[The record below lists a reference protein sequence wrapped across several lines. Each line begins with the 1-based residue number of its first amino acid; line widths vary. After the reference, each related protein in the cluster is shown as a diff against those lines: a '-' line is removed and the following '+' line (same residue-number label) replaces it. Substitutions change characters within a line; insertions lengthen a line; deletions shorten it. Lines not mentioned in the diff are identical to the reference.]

1 VAGPPLTD
9 PGTGTHHRTHSE
21 ARTEAHNGRRVLAAT
36 AVAVALVAVA
46 GAPATARPLQAAP
59 APHAVAPPRLVPA
72 PAALRTLP
80 NVSFT
85 ITRHTRIVARPGS
98 GTAGTYLAGILR
110 RSTGYPLPVTG
121 RGGSRDV
128 ISLALSGREKGEA
141 YRLNVTKGSVRLEAG
156 SAEGLFR
163 GVQTLRQLLPPAV
176 ESPTVKPGPWTVP
189 GVDVQDAPRFA
200 WRGTML
206 DVARHFFTVKQVE
219 RYIDLAA
226 MYKINTL
233 HLHLSD
239 DQGWRIA
246 INGWP
251 RLTTYGG
258 STAVGG
264 GKGGYYTQS
273 DYQQII
279 RYAAARYMTV
289 VPEIDGPGHTN
300 AALASYA
307 QLNCD
312 GKAPPLYTGTEVG
325 FSSWCIAKPVTYELL
340 DDVLGQLA
348 RLTPGPYLHIGGDE
362 AHSTTPADYA
372 TFIEKVGPIV
382 SGHGKRMVGW
392 NEIGAAKIPPGSVAQ
407 YWNTAKGS
415 ESGTQTARDA
425 VAQGAKVVMSPAN
438 HAYLDMKY
446 DESTPIGQDWAA
458 LIEVKDSYEWDPA
471 RLVDGVAEKDVLGV
485 EAPLWTETL
494 VTSDDIDYMAFPR
507 LPAIAEIGWTPQAQR
522 TWSDFRVRLAAQ
534 GPRWSVMPV
543 HFYRSPQV
551 PWPAS

>member
-9 PGTGTHHRTHSE
+9 PGTGRTHHGAHGTH
-21 ARTEAHNGRRVLAAT
+21 HGRRVLAAT
-36 AVAVALVAVA
+36 AVAAALVAVP
-46 GAPATARPLQAAP
+46 GVPATAGPLQVTP
-59 APHAVAPPRLVPA
+59 RTVAPPRLVPA

-80 NVSFT
+80 GVSFT
-85 ITRHTRIVARPGS
+85 LTRHTRIVTRSGS

-121 RGGSRDV
+121 SGGAHDV
-128 ISLALSGREKGEA
+128 IALTLSRREKGEG
-141 YRLNVTKGSVRLEAG
+141 YRLNVTKASVRLEAG

-163 GVQTLRQLLPPAV
+163 GVQTLRQLLPSAV
-176 ESPTVKPGPWTVP
+176 ESPTVKPGPWTMP
-189 GVDVQDAPRFA
+189 GVAVEDSPRFA

-219 RYIDLAA
+219 RYIDMAA

-246 INGWP
+246 IDGWP
-251 RLTTYGG
+251 RLATYGG

-264 GKGGYYTQS
+264 GKGGYYTQA
-273 DYQQII
+273 DYQQIV
-279 RYAAARYMTV
+279 RYAADRYMTV

-300 AALASYA
+300 AALASYT

-312 GKAPPLYTGTEVG
+312 DKAPPLYTGTDVG

-340 DDVLGQLA
+340 NDVLGQLA
-348 RLTPGPYLHIGGDE
+348 RITPGPYLHIGGDE

-372 TFIEKVGPIV
+372 TFISKIGPIV
-382 SGHGKRMVGW
+382 GKYGKKMVGW
-392 NEIGAAKIPPGSVAQ
+392 NEIGSAKIPPGSVAQ

-446 DESTPIGQDWAA
+446 DESTPLGQDWAG
-458 LIEVKDSYEWDPA
+458 LIEVRDSYEWDPA
-471 RLVDGVAEKDVLGV
+471 TLVDGVAEKDVLGV
-485 EAPLWTETL
+485 EAPLWSETI
-494 VTSDDIDYMAFPR
+494 VTNDNIDYMTFPR
-507 LPAIAEIGWTPQAQR
+507 LPAIAEIGWSPQAQR

-551 PWPAS
+551 PWPSS

>member
-1 VAGPPLTD
+1 MAGPPPTES
-9 PGTGTHHRTHSE
+9 GTIGRMFS
-21 ARTEAHNGRRVLAAT
+21 GRRVLAAT
-36 AVAVALVAVA
+36 VAAAALVSVP
-46 GAPATARPLQAAP
+46 GAPASAGGLP
-59 APHAVAPPRLVPA
+59 ASPAAVATPHVVPA
-72 PAALRTLP
+72 PTSLRTVP
-80 NVSFT
+80 GVSFT
-85 ITRHTRIVARPGS
+85 LTRKTRIVARPGS
-98 GTAGTYLAGILR
+98 GTAGSYLAGVLR
-110 RSTGYPLPVTG
+110 RSTGYPLPVTVS
-121 RGGSRDV
+121 GGSRDV
-128 ISLALSGREKGEA
+128 IDLALSRNEKGEG
-141 YRLNVTKGSVRLEAG
+141 YRLAVTKASVRLEAG
-156 SAEGLFR
+156 TAEGLFR
-163 GVQTLRQLLPPAV
+163 GVQTLRQLLPPSV
-176 ESPTVKPGPWTVP
+176 ESPTRKPGPWTMP
-189 GVDVQDAPRFA
+189 GVQVEDSPRFA
-200 WRGTML
+200 WRGIML
-206 DVARHFFTVKQVE
+206 DVSRHFFTVQQVE
-219 RYIDLAA
+219 RYIDQAA
-226 MYKINTL
+226 AYKINML

-264 GKGGYYTQS
+264 GKGGYYTQA
-273 DYQQII
+273 DYTRIV
-279 RYAAARYMTV
+279 RYAAERYMTV

-372 TFIEKVGPIV
+372 TFIGKVAPIV
-382 SGHGKRMVGW
+382 GKYGKKVAGW
-392 NEIGAAKIPPGSVAQ
+392 NEIGAGKIPAGSVAQ

-415 ESGTQTARDA
+415 EDGTQTARDA

-446 DESTPIGQDWAA
+446 DENTPLGQDWAG
-458 LIEVKDSYEWDPA
+458 LVEVQDSYDWDPA
-471 RLVDGVAEKDVLGV
+471 TLVDGVTEKNVLGV
-485 EAPLWTETL
+485 EAPLWSETL
-494 VTSDDIDYMAFPR
+494 VTSDDIEYMAFPR
-507 LPAIAEIGWTPQAQR
+507 LPAIAEIGWSPQAAR
-522 TWSDFRVRLAAQ
+522 AWSDFRLRLAAQ
-534 GPRWSVMPV
+534 GPRWTAAGV

-551 PWPAS
+551 PWPTS

>member
-9 PGTGTHHRTHSE
+9 PGTASGRTHS
-21 ARTEAHNGRRVLAAT
+21 GRRVLAAT
-36 AVAVALVAVA
+36 AVAGALVAVP
-46 GAPATARPLQAAP
+46 GAPATARPRQP
-59 APHAVAPPRLVPA
+59 APRAVEAPRLVPA
-72 PAALRTLP
+72 PAALRTP
-80 NVSFT
+80 PGGSFT
-85 ITRHTRIVARPGS
+85 RTRNTRIVARSGS
-98 GTAGTYLAGILR
+98 GTAGTYFAGILR

-121 RGGSRDV
+121 SGGSHDV
-128 ISLALSGREKGEA
+128 ISLALSGREKGEG
-141 YRLNVTKGSVRLEAG
+141 YHLNVTKGSVRLEAG
-156 SAEGLFR
+156 TAEGLFR
-163 GVQTLRQLLPPAV
+163 GVQTLRQLLPAAV
-176 ESPTVKPGPWTVP
+176 ESPTVKPGPWTMP
-189 GVDVQDAPRFA
+189 GVDVNDSPRFA

-226 MYKINTL
+226 MYKVNTL

-246 INGWP
+246 IDGWP
-251 RLTTYGG
+251 RLATYGG

-264 GKGGYYTQS
+264 GKGGYYTQA
-273 DYQQII
+273 DYKQIV
-279 RYAAARYMTV
+279 RYAADRYMAV

-312 GKAPPLYTGTEVG
+312 GKAPPLYTGTDVG

-348 RLTPGPYLHIGGDE
+348 RLTPGPYLHVGGDE
-362 AHSTTPADYA
+362 AHSTSPADYA
-372 TFIEKVGPIV
+372 TFLQRVGPIV
-382 SGHGKRMVGW
+382 SKYGKKMAGW

-407 YWNTAKGS
+407 YWNTAKGA
-415 ESGTQTARDA
+415 ENGTQTARDA

-446 DESTPIGQDWAA
+446 DKNTPLGQDWAG
-458 LIEVKDSYEWDPA
+458 LVEVKDSYEWDPA
-471 RLVDGVAEKDVLGV
+471 TLVDGVAEKNVLGV
-485 EAPLWTETL
+485 EAPLWSETI
-494 VTSDDIDYMAFPR
+494 VTNDHIDYMTFPR
-507 LPAIAEIGWTPQAQR
+507 LPAIAEIGWSPQAKR

-543 HFYRSPQV
+543 RFYRSPQV
-551 PWPAS
+551 PWLSS

>member
-1 VAGPPLTD
+1 LAGPPLTEA
-9 PGTGTHHRTHSE
+9 GTIGRTFS
-21 ARTEAHNGRRVLAAT
+21 GRRVLAAT
-36 AVAVALVAVA
+36 VAAAALVSVP
-46 GAPATARPLQAAP
+46 GAPAFAGQTAASPAPAAAP
-59 APHAVAPPRLVPA
+59 HVVPA
-72 PAALRTLP
+72 PASLRTVP
-80 NVSFT
+80 GVSFT
-85 ITRHTRIVARPGS
+85 LTKKTRIVARPGS
-98 GTAGTYLAGILR
+98 GTAGGYLAGVLR

-121 RGGSRDV
+121 SGGSHDV
-128 ISLALSGREKGEA
+128 IDLALSRKEKGEG
-141 YRLNVTKGSVRLEAG
+141 YRLAVTKASVRLEAG

-163 GVQTLRQLLPPAV
+163 GVQTLRQLLPPSV
-176 ESPTVKPGPWTVP
+176 ESPTVKPGPWTMP
-189 GVDVQDAPRFA
+189 GVQVEDTPRFA

-206 DVARHFFTVKQVE
+206 DVSRHFFTVKQVE
-219 RYIDLAA
+219 RYIDQAA
-226 MYKINTL
+226 AYKINML

-251 RLTTYGG
+251 RLATYGG

-264 GKGGYYTQS
+264 GKGGYYTQA
-273 DYQQII
+273 DYTQIV
-279 RYAAARYMTV
+279 RYAAQRYMTV

-312 GKAPPLYTGTEVG
+312 GKAPPLYTGTDVG
-325 FSSWCIAKPVTYELL
+325 FSSWCISKPVTYELL

-372 TFIEKVGPIV
+372 TFIAKVGPIV
-382 SGHGKRMVGW
+382 TKYGKKMAGW
-392 NEIGAAKIPPGSVAQ
+392 NEIGAGKLPAGSVAQ

-415 ESGTQTARDA
+415 EDGTQTARDA

-438 HAYLDMKY
+438 RAYLDMKY
-446 DESTPIGQDWAA
+446 DENTPLGQDWAG
-458 LIEVKDSYEWDPA
+458 LVEVQDSYDWDPA
-471 RLVDGVAEKDVLGV
+471 TLVDGVSEKNVLGV
-485 EAPLWTETL
+485 EAPLWTETI

-507 LPAIAEIGWTPQAQR
+507 LPAIAEIGWSPQASR
-522 TWSDFRVRLAAQ
+522 TWSDFRLRLAAQ
-534 GPRWSVMPV
+534 GPRWTAAGV

-551 PWPAS
+551 PWPTS

>member
-9 PGTGTHHRTHSE
+9 PGTASGRTHS
-21 ARTEAHNGRRVLAAT
+21 GRRVLAAT
-36 AVAVALVAVA
+36 AVAAALVAVP
-46 GAPATARPLQAAP
+46 GAPATAGPLQAT
-59 APHAVAPPRLVPA
+59 HAVAAPRLVPA

-80 NVSFT
+80 GVSFT
-85 ITRHTRIVARPGS
+85 LTRRTRIVARPGS
-98 GTAGTYLAGILR
+98 GTAGPYLAGILR
-110 RSTGYPLPVTG
+110 RSTGYPLRVAG
-121 RGGSRDV
+121 SGGPRDV
-128 ISLALSGREKGEA
+128 ISLSLSRHEKGEGYHLTVSKA
-141 YRLNVTKGSVRLEAG
+141 SVRLEAG

-176 ESPTVKPGPWTVP
+176 ESPTVRPGPWTMP
-189 GVDVQDAPRFA
+189 GVEVRDSPRFA

-206 DVARHFFTVKQVE
+206 DVARHFFTVQQVE

-226 MYKINTL
+226 MYKINRL

-251 RLTTYGG
+251 RLATYGG

-264 GKGGYYTQS
+264 GKGGYYTQA
-273 DYQQII
+273 DYQRIV
-279 RYAAARYMTV
+279 RYAADRYMTV

-325 FSSWCIAKPVTYELL
+325 FSSWCIAKPMTYELL

-362 AHSTTPADYA
+362 AHSTPPADYA
-372 TFIEKVGPIV
+372 AFIKKVGPIV
-382 SGHGKRMVGW
+382 SKYGKKMAGW
-392 NEIGAAKIPPGSVAQ
+392 NEIGAGQIPPGSVAQ

-415 ESGTQTARDA
+415 EAGTQTARDA
-425 VAQGAKVVMSPAN
+425 VAKGAKVVMSPAN
-438 HAYLDMKY
+438 RAYLDMKY
-446 DESTPIGQDWAA
+446 DESTPLGQDWAG
-458 LIEVKDSYEWDPA
+458 LVEVKDSYEWDPA
-471 RLVDGVAEKDVLGV
+471 TLVDGVAEKDVLGV
-485 EAPLWTETL
+485 EAPLWSETI
-494 VTSDDIDYMAFPR
+494 VTNDDIDYMAFPR
-507 LPAIAEIGWTPQAQR
+507 LPAIAEIGWSPQAGR

-534 GPRWSVMPV
+534 GPRWSAVPV